1 MKKALLLY
9 KKACIYNFADVNT
22 LLFCGDNISVISKT
36 LEHDMKILLS
46 WLNLNSLK
54 GNSGK
59 FPFLILRKFLRPKYC
74 LTIRSVDVKEADH
87 VDLLGITTDKHL
99 TFKKHLENLCQNANL
114 SITCY

>member
-1 MKKALLLY
+1 
-9 KKACIYNFADVNT
+9 
-22 LLFCGDNISVISKT
+22 
-36 LEHDMKILLS
+36 MKILLS

-87 VDLLGITTDKHL
+87 VDLLGITTDKL
-99 TFKKHLENLCQNANL
+99 QDFFIIILVKVFLDKYFYIC
-114 SITCY
+114 